1 MDPISTYVIA
11 VIVAI
16 ILGSYVLTGWKRIAF
31 TTVTIFAC
39 VIIYLVYMVPDLVSK
54 TNVYSDVV
62 GHLGFWNITVTEGFR
77 PWGIFTHLYIHGD
90 NFMHVLFNM
99 LVLYIMGMPFED
111 RVGKF
116 WMAVVYLV
124 TGMVGGALLTGVLS
138 VGQGLSIGI
147 GASAAISGVLGAFAV
162 MYPDDRIPMI
172 LVVILVDRVRV
183 ITGALVFLLFQS
195 LMLLIVVQFPSV
207 DEAINIGFLA
217 HIMGFIVGA
226 VMGFGMKRMDIK
238 PPDSTTTAQ
247 RRLETLDLEVLR
259 PLAYSPS
266 LAEKLDATVAED
278 IAEVREV
285 LVEDLVSRL
294 RCPDCASILTRKGHT
309 VRCEGC
315 EYRLDLRKGRSG

>member
-16 ILGSYVLTGWKRIAF
+16 ILGSYVLSGWRRLAF
-31 TTVTIFAC
+31 TTVTIFAN
-39 VIIYLVYMVPDLVSK
+39 VIIFIIYIVPRGEVF
-54 TNVYSDVV
+54 SDVV
-62 GHLGFWNITVTEGFR
+62 GYLGFWNITVTEGFR
-77 PWGIFTHLYIHGD
+77 PWGILTHMYVHGS
-90 NFMHVLFNM
+90 FMHVLFNM
-99 LVLYIMGMPFED
+99 LVLYIMGLPFED
-111 RVGKF
+111 RVGKL

-138 VGQGLSIGI
+138 VGQGVSIGI

-195 LMLLIVVQFPSV
+195 VMLLIVVQFPTV
-207 DEAINIGFLA
+207 GDAINIGFLA

-238 PPDSTTTAQ
+238 PPDTRTTAQ

-259 PLAYSPS
+259 PLAYSPT
-266 LAEKLDATVAED
+266 LAEKLDAVIAED
-278 IAEVREV
+278 IPEVREV

-294 RCPDCASILTRKGHT
+294 RCPDCSSIMTRKGHT

-315 EYRLDLRKGRSG
+315 EYRLDLRMGRNG